1 MATLN
6 YQRVV
11 ATAGGQSSFGG
22 SRSLREGPHD
32 GAGQLRR
39 GTKKISG
46 ETWWKQLTCWHLP
59 LFSVS
64 FLNKYG
70 IYRKIA
76 IPIIIY
82 PYLWEL
88 YISIVS
94 ICQYTYTIL
103 YLHVDVQR
111 MFWTSSQ
118 PRTQNLLRA
127 CCEARSE
134 KPCHVKHQI
143 AWWTQHLGRRMFSSL
158 VGNGLLGVNGSCQE
172 EEAWCPACD

>member
-6 YQRVV
+6 YQRGLWLLE
-11 ATAGGQSSFGG
+11 ARA
-22 SRSLREGPHD
+22 LLEAHD
-32 GAGQLRR
+32 LSEKAQQMAQDWHR

-59 LFSVS
+59 
-64 FLNKYG
+64 YH
-70 IYRKIA
+70 A

-82 PYLWEL
+82 PYLWVEL
-88 YISIVS
+88 YIRIVS
-94 ICQYTYTIL
+94 ICQYTY
-103 YLHVDVQR
+103 DVQR

-158 VGNGLLGVNGSCQE
+158 VGNGYTARGEWQLPGGGSLMSRL
-172 EEAWCPACD
+172 WLDV